1 MKILTQNNNHKRY
14 LIILVLMII
23 FVSCKEETNYLMQI
37 KIKNESGNMQ
47 TVQLF
52 PKSGYL
58 IDNMD
63 GLYKYSDLGNG
74 DYGDKY
80 FDLDQDKSKSIFMT
94 SDINQEPYNLALK
107 IFDSIYIISS
117 NEDKTIIKF
126 YPDTVIGYTENL
138 FDNNSIWSYEKR
150 NYDEP
155 TNFKRNPSESY
166 EYTFVISND
175 KNW

>member
-1 MKILTQNNNHKRY
+1 MKKQTQYNYHMRH
-14 LIILVLMII
+14 LIILVLMIV

-37 KIKNESGNMQ
+37 KIKNETGSMQ

-52 PKSGYL
+52 PKSDYL

-63 GLYKYSDLGNG
+63 GLYMYSDPGNR
-74 DYGDKY
+74 DYGDKN
-80 FDLDQDKSKSIFMT
+80 FDIDQDKSKSIFMT
-94 SDINQEPYNLALK
+94 SHINQEPYNLALK

-117 NEDKTIIKF
+117 NKDKTIMKF
-126 YPDTVIGYTENL
+126 YPDTVIGYIENL
-138 FDNNSIWSYEKR
+138 FDKNSIWSFEKR

-166 EYTFVISND
+166 EYTFVISD
-175 KNW
+175 KKY